1 MTQAFEMETV
11 PSPGK
16 ALLYVRLS
24 DVSNMSIADALK
36 LLQGLGYAPELRYV
50 QWASDPKQ
58 LTLFAWLKEET
69 LPYGSTGETS
79 NLWDEYELLIQKIQ
93 PSKAVCYAWAEHQQ
107 ALATY
112 SSS

>member
-1 MTQAFEMETV
+1 MTQTFEMETV

-58 LTLFAWLKEET
+58 ITLFAWLKEET
-69 LPYGSTGETS
+69 LPYGATGETS
-79 NLWDEYELLIQKIQ
+79 SLWEQYELLLQKLQ
-93 PSKAVCYAWAEHQQ
+93 PSGAVRYAWAEHQQ
-107 ALATY
+107 VLAA
-112 SSS
+112 